1 MYGFSTI
8 IDQQRPVRILSTFL
22 RKKTIPH
29 ALLFTGIRGVGKMT
43 AALTFAMACNC
54 TGRPPEADAGQS
66 EVEPCGACRP
76 CRKILS
82 GNHPDVIRIE
92 PAGAFIRIAQ
102 IRELCEGLS
111 LKPYEAQTRLV
122 LLTDAHKMNSQAG
135 NALLKMLEEPPDR
148 TVLIL
153 TAPQVADLL
162 PTIVSRCQII
172 RFNPVSR
179 DGITRRLQREGGSPE
194 AARILAVMSDGS
206 LTGAVDMLK
215 SGWIEWRNHLLAA
228 AGLDAPGR
236 LTPERPGR
244 LLASA
249 ELLAADKER
258 LPDALAVLSHWLRD
272 LIVWKYDPN
281 RVLYVDLADRIESV
295 TAELSLSSLLSGL
308 AVIRQARSAL
318 DANANLRLT
327 VETMMLRLAKAFNS

>member
-1 MYGFSTI
+1 VYGFNTI

-22 RKKTIPH
+22 RKKTFPH
-29 ALLFTGIRGVGKMT
+29 ALLFTGIDGIGKT
-43 AALTFAMACNC
+43 AAAVTFAMACNC
-54 TGRPPEADAGQS
+54 KRRPAAPAGG
-66 EVEPCGACRP
+66 EGAVEPCGSCRS

-82 GNHPDVIRIE
+82 DTHPDVIRII

-102 IRELCEGLS
+102 IRELCDGLT

-122 LLTDAHKMNSQAG
+122 LLADAHKMNPHAG
-135 NALLKMLEEPPDR
+135 NALLKMLEEPPAR

-153 TAPQVADLL
+153 IAPEVADLL
-162 PTIVSRCQII
+162 PTIVSRCQTI

-179 DGITRRLQREGGSPE
+179 ESISRRLQSEGGSPE
-194 AARILAVMSDGS
+194 TARILAVMADGS
-206 LTGAVDMLK
+206 LTRAVDMLK
-215 SGWIEWRNHLLAA
+215 SDWMEWRNRQLAA

-236 LTPERPGR
+236 LQPERPGR

-249 ELLAADKER
+249 ETLAAEKQR
-258 LPDALAVLSHWLRD
+258 LPDALAILSHWIRD
-272 LIVWKYDPN
+272 LIVWKYDPARILN
-281 RVLYVDLADRIESV
+281 VDLADRIESMS
-295 TAELSLSSLLSGL
+295 ASLSLTALISGL
-308 AVIRQARSAL
+308 EVIRRARSAL